1 MVLLFMVTQYIIYS
15 VIQAFNYTCV
25 YLFIYLISA
34 LKTRRSF
41 PNLTEWCRRSQYFWR
56 WSSRFCSRW
65 CDCRCYWSD
74 TFELGLRLNNLST
87 EAHTASFK
95 LVIRMLSWRIRN
107 KTYKTIT
114 QYIPF
119 HSIHKHTFSNFLHS
133 LFLESLLHETLP
145 SGLVFCVHF
154 VVTTFVYSDI
164 FFVSSVFYL
173 LATHC
178 FYVSSSKC
186 FPCLQLLE
194 TSAHVMQSFL
204 AFFICVYC
212 CILSTSGDVRRGV
225 VSKIHQAH
233 HLIGFFILS
242 FSNPSVIICSVYS
255 VIQFL

>member
-1 MVLLFMVTQYIIYS
+1 MPTADGGDDRQDFAHDDVTAGVIDPIHLNWDWDSTIY
-15 VIQAFNYTCV
+15 
-25 YLFIYLISA
+25 
-34 LKTRRSF
+34 
-41 PNLTEWCRRSQYFWR
+41 
-56 WSSRFCSRW
+56 
-65 CDCRCYWSD
+65 
-74 TFELGLRLNNLST
+74 LST
-87 EAHTASFK
+87 EPHTASFK

-133 LFLESLLHETLP
+133 LFLESLHRETFP
-145 SGLVFCVHF
+145 SGLVNCDHF
-154 VVTTFVYSDI
+154 VVTTFVYSNI